1 MGDFNAMFGA
11 KGGDG
16 AATPRDPKETSNKLW
31 PRGTAPAQLLNAFG
45 SNHLSDA
52 DLRFWKVLAQ
62 GNKSV
67 PFFYEGVDDDPL
79 RQAVGVSCAVGAI
92 QAFVTDVLSGPHIEH
107 VIKEPILKSARKEAS
122 DLLPHLKAPR
132 GSAYAD
138 SKSKDDRSSM
148 FKRHRTDV
156 HVPHRTT
163 IVISATALHT
173 WINKKPSDLKLLMMI
188 FGSNGLSHNAQV
200 YEKCLRAHVD
210 HRKFDK
216 EAFMAMMV
224 KRFVGVKAPVLLGG
238 GDFSDFKA

>member
-1 MGDFNAMFGA
+1 
-11 KGGDG
+11 
-16 AATPRDPKETSNKLW
+16 
-31 PRGTAPAQLLNAFG
+31 
-45 SNHLSDA
+45 
-52 DLRFWKVLAQ
+52 
-62 GNKSV
+62 
-67 PFFYEGVDDDPL
+67 
-79 RQAVGVSCAVGAI
+79 
-92 QAFVTDVLSGPHIEH
+92 
-107 VIKEPILKSARKEAS
+107 
-122 DLLPHLKAPR
+122 
-132 GSAYAD
+132 
-138 SKSKDDRSSM
+138 M

-156 HVPHRTT
+156 HVPHKTT

-200 YEKCLRAHVD
+200 YEKCLCAHVD